1 MIHMLTFDQDET
13 RSSIERA
20 VESEMQELVRLV
32 LQKSSN
38 GLEKKT
44 KQTFLSVAK
53 SSYYA
58 AHCPPA
64 TLSRHI
70 AMVLF
75 QKIV

>member
-1 MIHMLTFDQDET
+1 MMHIPIFAQDET

-32 LQKSSN
+32 LQGSD
-38 GLEKKT
+38 GLERKT

-53 SSYYA
+53 SFHYA